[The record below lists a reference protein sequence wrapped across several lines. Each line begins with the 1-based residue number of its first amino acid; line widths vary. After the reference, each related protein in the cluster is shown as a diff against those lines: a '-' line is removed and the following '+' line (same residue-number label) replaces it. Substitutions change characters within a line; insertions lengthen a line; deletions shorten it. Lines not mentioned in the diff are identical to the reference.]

1 MVDCGVVIITVDHVT
16 KTVGERVLVKDAF
29 LRVGARDRIALVGP
43 NGAGK
48 TTLLEVIAGEQ
59 DAEEGRVIMARD
71 ATIGYLKQ
79 EAIEMAGRD
88 VLAEVLSVAE
98 EVNSLEHRLG
108 LLEEQLAEDPDGE
121 DAERLLAEYGRLRER
136 FEHLGGY
143 TLDSD
148 ARTVLMGLGFK
159 EADLARDCA
168 EFSGGWLM
176 RIAMAKLLLR
186 QPDVLLLD
194 EPTNHL
200 DLESVAWLEGFLRG
214 YEGAIVIVS
223 HDRAFMDGLVDH
235 VAEIDQK
242 RLTVYPGSYDAF
254 IQQKEL
260 ALEQLKAQYEQ
271 QQRDIAHMEAFVE
284 RFRYKSSKAK
294 QAQDRMKKL
303 EKMER
308 IELPEERKTVKFRFP
323 QPARTGEEV
332 VRLSGVRKA
341 YGDLVVYD
349 KLDLALY
356 RGDKV
361 ALVGP
366 NGAGKS
372 TLLRMLAGE
381 LAPDAGDRTLGHGV
395 SVAYFAQH
403 QLEALDVRRTVLDE
417 LAVSAPGW
425 TPVECRRLLGAFLFH
440 GDDVMKK
447 VRVLSG
453 GERARLA
460 LAKLLVAP
468 APLLC
473 VDEPTNHLDIASS
486 DVLEQ
491 ALRSYT
497 GTLVLITHDRHLI
510 RNVANKV
517 IEARDGVARVFEGDY
532 DYYLF
537 KRDQRS
543 GTATAPA
550 ARTSPTA
557 TPVTRET
564 APEQPGFKSKE
575 QRRTEA
581 EARNQAY
588 RATKDVK
595 KQLTALERQMA
606 TVQVRHDELL
616 LNLADPAVYE
626 DRERF
631 FKVMGEYNEVKP
643 RLAELE
649 SKWIALSE
657 EVEKADETL

>member
-1 MVDCGVVIITVDHVT
+1 MIITVDHVT

-29 LRVGARDRIALVGP
+29 LRVGVRDRIALVGV

-48 TTLLEVIAGEQ
+48 TTLLEVMAGEQ
-59 DAEEGRVIMARD
+59 DPDEGRIITARD

-79 EAIEMAGRD
+79 EAIEMAGTS
-88 VLAEVLSVAE
+88 VLTEVLSVAE
-98 EVNSLEHRLG
+98 EVNSLEHRLH
-108 LLEEQLAEDPDGE
+108 LLEEQMAENAGTQGSE
-121 DAERLLAEYGRLRER
+121 HLLAEYGRLRDR
-136 FEHLGGY
+136 YEHLGGY
-143 TLDSD
+143 TLESD
-148 ARTVLMGLGFK
+148 ARAVLGGLGFK
-159 EADLARDCA
+159 PKDLGRDCA

-176 RIAMAKLLLR
+176 RIALAKLLLR

-200 DLESVAWLEGFLRG
+200 DLESVTWLESFLRG
-214 YEGAIVIVS
+214 YDGAIVIVS
-223 HDRAFMDGLVDH
+223 HDRAFIDGLVDH

-242 RLTVYPGSYDAF
+242 RLTVYTGSYDGF
-254 IQQKEL
+254 MQQKEL
-260 ALEQLKAQYEQ
+260 AREQLKAAYEQ
-271 QQRDIAHMEAFVE
+271 QQREIAHMEAFIE
-284 RFRYKSSKAK
+284 RFRYKNTKAR

-323 QPARTGEEV
+323 QPARTGQEV
-332 VRLSGVRKA
+332 VRLDGVRKA
-341 YGDLVVYD
+341 YGDLIVYEN
-349 KLDLALY
+349 LDLTLY

-361 ALVGP
+361 ALVGA

-372 TLLRMLAGE
+372 TLLRMLAGT
-381 LAPDAGDRTLGHGV
+381 LDPDAGVRTLGHNV

-403 QLEALDVRRTVLDE
+403 QLEALDVRRTVLEE
-417 LAVSAPGW
+417 LGSSAPGW
-425 TPVECRRLLGAFLFH
+425 TPEECRRLLGAFLFH
-440 GDDVMKK
+440 GDDVKKK

-491 ALRSYT
+491 ALKAYT

-510 RNVANKV
+510 RSVANKIV
-517 IEARDGVARVFEGDY
+517 EVQEGMTTVYPGDY

-537 KRDQRS
+537 KRGQGS
-543 GTATAPA
+543 LASTPAVNGSAAKPVNASEPPA
-550 ARTSPTA
+550 AA
-557 TPVTRET
+557 
-564 APEQPGFKSKE
+564 GFKSKE

-581 EARNQAY
+581 EARNHTY
-588 RATKDVK
+588 RATKNLK
-595 KQLTALERQMA
+595 KQLSTLERDLARTQA
-606 TVQVRHDELL
+606 RHDELL
-616 LNLADPAVYE
+616 AELAEPAVY
-626 DRERF
+626 DDKDRF
-631 FKVMGEYNEVKP
+631 FKVMQEYNEVKL
-643 RLAELE
+643 RIAALE
-649 SKWIALSE
+649 SEWLAVSGKLEAAEPTS
-657 EVEKADETL
+657 